1 MRLKISSRAVVA
13 AVTTSMIVLCTSA
26 GTQAGSSTQ
35 SGAVT
40 LASQKGGPPGTG
52 FWTQVPEQVPTSAR
66 SGDVLWVQRRTDAPR
81 GARGWNVVYVSEI
94 QPGLKKYVSG
104 QIFAPNGPS
113 ARPRDVVLWNHPTAG
128 LTDDCAPSRQSLNTA
143 GPDLASNNLIPAIQA
158 LTDADHLVLA
168 SDYPGLGIAGPE
180 YYMAG
185 DPNAR
190 AALDLVRAARN
201 VPELRASANFVQYGW
216 SQGGQTSE
224 HVDAIASSYA
234 PELRPMGTGLIAPAT
249 RIRDL
254 TLNSMRHKG
263 LGGYVIATLRG
274 IQAAYP
280 TLQFRDFLTAEAM
293 EALPTLADGC
303 WDIWSRGSLLVDPYQ
318 PDAMAAD
325 RAWSQAMAA
334 IDDFHP
340 AGTMPYAI
348 FQGTDDDTVPAAF
361 TRHEW
366 EVLCTAG
373 SRVLYNEVAGRDH
386 ASIVPDAA
394 RALPRW
400 FADRFAGKPAPD
412 NCPS

>member
-1 MRLKISSRAVVA
+1 MRLKITSRAVVA
-13 AVTTSMIVLCTSA
+13 AVTMSVIVVSTSA
-26 GTQAGSSTQ
+26 GAQPDSSTQ
-35 SGAVT
+35 PGAVT

-52 FWTQVPEQVPTSAR
+52 FWTMVPEQVPVEAKP
-66 SGDVLWVQRRTDAPR
+66 GDVLWVQRRTDAPHA
-81 GARGWNVVYVSEI
+81 ARGWNVVYVSEI

-104 QIFAPNGPS
+104 QIFAPNRLS
-113 ARPRDVVLWNHPTAG
+113 TRSRDVVLWNHPTAG
-128 LTDDCAPSRQSLNTA
+128 LTDDCAPSRQTLNTA
-143 GPDLASNNLIPAIQA
+143 DPDLGNTNLIPAIRA
-158 LTDADHLVLA
+158 MTDADHLVVA
-168 SDYPGLGIAGPE
+168 SDYPGLGLAGPE

-201 VPELRASANFVQYGW
+201 VPELRASVKFVQYGW

-274 IQAAYP
+274 IQAAHP
-280 TLQFRDFLTAEAM
+280 NLKFRDFLTAEAM
-293 EALPTLADGC
+293 EALPVLADGC

-334 IDDFHP
+334 IDDFRP

-361 TRHEW
+361 TRRERD
-366 EVLCTAG
+366 VLCTAG

-386 ASIVPDAA
+386 GSIVTDAA

-400 FADRFAGKPAPD
+400 FTDRFAGKPAPD

>member
-1 MRLKISSRAVVA
+1 MRLKITSKAVVAVVA
-13 AVTTSMIVLCTSA
+13 AMAMSVIVVCTSA
-26 GTQAGSSTQ
+26 GAQPE

-40 LASQKGGPPGTG
+40 LAAQKGGPPGTG
-52 FWTQVPEQVPTSAR
+52 FWTMVPEQVPSGAKP
-66 SGDVLWVQRRTDAPR
+66 GDVLWVQRRTDAPR

-104 QIFAPNGPS
+104 QVFAPNRLS
-113 ARPRDVVLWNHPTAG
+113 TRPRDVVLWNHPTAG
-128 LTDDCAPSRQSLNTA
+128 MTDDCAPSRQTLNTA
-143 GPDLASNNLIPAIQA
+143 DPDLSNTNVIPAIQA

-168 SDYPGLGIAGPE
+168 SDYPGLGLAGPE

-190 AALDLVRAARN
+190 AALDLVRAARTI
-201 VPELRASANFVQYGW
+201 PELRASAKFVQYGW
-216 SQGGQTSE
+216 SQGGQTSG

-274 IQAAYP
+274 IQAAHP
-280 TLQFRDFLTAEAM
+280 NLKFRDFLTAEAM
-293 EALPTLADGC
+293 EALPALADGC
-303 WDIWSRGSLLVDPYQ
+303 WDMWSRGSQLVNPYQ

-325 RAWSQAMAA
+325 RAWSRAMAA

-340 AGTMPYAI
+340 TGTMPYAI
-348 FQGTDDDTVPAAF
+348 FQGTDDDTVPPAF
-361 TRHEW
+361 TRREW

-373 SRVLYNEVAGRDH
+373 SSVLYNEIAGRDH
-386 ASIVPDAA
+386 GSIVADAA

>member
-1 MRLKISSRAVVA
+1 MRVKITSKAAVA
-13 AVTTSMIVLCTSA
+13 AVTMSLIVVSTGAQADSSA
-26 GTQAGSSTQ
+26 QPGS
-35 SGAVT
+35 VT
-40 LASQKGGPPGTG
+40 LASQKAGPPGTG
-52 FWTQVPEQVPTSAR
+52 FWTTVPEQVPAGSKP
-66 SGDVLWVQRRTDAPR
+66 GDVLWVQRRTDAPR
-81 GARGWNVVYVSEI
+81 GAHGWNVVYVSEI
-94 QPGLKKYVSG
+94 QPGVKKYVSG
-104 QIFAPNGPS
+104 QIFAPNRLSP
-113 ARPRDVVLWNHPTAG
+113 RPRDIVLWNHPTAG
-128 LTDDCAPSRQSLNTA
+128 LTDDCAPSRQTLNTA
-143 GPDLASNNLIPAIQA
+143 DPDLGNTNLIPAIQA
-158 LTDADHLVLA
+158 LTDAGHLVLA
-168 SDYPGLGIAGPE
+168 SDYPGLGVAGPE

-201 VPELRASANFVQYGW
+201 TPELRASAKFVQYGW

-234 PELRPMGTGLIAPAT
+234 PELRPVGTGLIAPAT

-254 TLNSMRHKG
+254 TLNSMSHKG

-280 TLQFRDFLTAEAM
+280 HLEFRDFLTAEAM

-303 WDIWSRGSLLVDPYQ
+303 WDIWSRGSLLADPYQ
-318 PDAMAAD
+318 RDAMVAD

-340 AGTMPYAI
+340 AGTMPYVI
-348 FQGTDDDTVPAAF
+348 FQGADDDTVPAAF
-361 TRHEW
+361 TRHERD
-366 EVLCTAG
+366 VLCAAG
-373 SRVLYNEVAGRDH
+373 SRVLYNELAGRDH
-386 ASIVPDAA
+386 GSIVPDAA